1 MNLHGRKLCDNC
13 FKEIKGEPCTFCGYK
28 KSKYKPDIGI
38 LPVGTVL
45 HKNYIVGQTIGKGGF
60 GVTYKAHDM
69 IRGRVIA
76 VKEYY
81 PNGIAHRDTGKTLVS
96 VSDEKQRD
104 TFTSGAEKFYE
115 EAKTVSRFNG
125 NPNIVD
131 VYEVFH
137 ENDTV
142 YFSMEYLEGKDLKQI
157 LKEKGKL
164 DQEEMLYILDKV
176 TDALVITHSLNV
188 LHRDISPDNIYVEND
203 GTVKLIDFGAARQV
217 IAEQSRSLSVILK
230 QGFAPLEQYQRRG
243 KQGPWTD
250 IYALGATMYYCL
262 TGNIPYDSTE
272 RIDMPSIGSASEYGV
287 DEKFWS
293 IIEKCM
299 AVRIDDRYQSVI
311 ELKSALKE
319 LDIVPKPIKWGMI
332 ASVSEEIE
340 ANVGNTVAVSNQVS
354 ENAIGETVAVSNQM
368 SENNIGETVAVSNQ
382 MSENT
387 IGETVAVSSQASE
400 NTIGETV
407 AVSNKVKESS
417 IGETI
422 AISNSGGNIEKK
434 EIDIKKFLIPGA
446 GLLAIIVVIIII
458 LVVSCSGDKSGS
470 NNGANGNNGVVKESS
485 GEDST
490 IETTKEQKDEGTTT
504 DETTLDEK
512 TTSDMVATD
521 DTTTDEQTSMDA
533 STEETTKEI
542 TTKEV
547 TTKETT
553 TKETTTKEA
562 TTKPT
567 TTKPTTTKK
576 EETTTKSNYVEGK
589 QYTITVFGETYTGK
603 YTGDWVDGKPNGNG
617 KFVGDTMQYP
627 YVDFQKIA
635 AYYSGS
641 WTNGIFNGTGT
652 FAYAIIGAGTA
663 EEGAYTVINFNNKD
677 WRGYDCAEIY
687 SCTWKN
693 GELNG
698 KVTEYYASSGYYDG
712 PGFCVI
718 GKIEDGLWTGDGP
731 EEIDWDY
738 ILQLP

>member
-13 FKEIKGEPCTFCGYK
+13 FKEIKGETCTFCGYK

-230 QGFAPLEQYQRRG
+230 QGFAPLEQSQRRG

-319 LDIVPKPIKWGMI
+319 LDIVPKPINWGMI
-332 ASVSEEIE
+332 PSVSEEIE
-340 ANVGNTVAVSNQVS
+340 GNVGKTVAVSNQVS
-354 ENAIGETVAVSNQM
+354 ENTV
-368 SENNIGETVAVSNQ
+368 
-382 MSENT
+382 
-387 IGETVAVSSQASE
+387 GETVAVSSQTSE

-422 AISNSGGNIEKK
+422 AISNSGESIEKK
-434 EIDIKKFLIPGA
+434 EFDIKKFLIPGV

-470 NNGANGNNGVVKESS
+470 NNGANGNSGVVKESS

-490 IETTKEQKDEGTTT
+490 IETTEEQKDESTTI
-504 DETTLDEK
+504 DEN
-512 TTSDMVATD
+512 TSSDVIATD
-521 DTTTDEQTSMDA
+521 DTTTDEQTSIDA
-533 STEETTKEI
+533 STEET

-567 TTKPTTTKK
+567 TTKPTTTKPTTTKPTTTKPTTTKK
-576 EETTTKSNYVEGK
+576 EETTKQEESTEPNYVVERD
-589 QYTITVFGETYTGK
+589 YTVSAPIVDEISGK
-603 YTGDWVDGKPNGNG
+603 YTGEWLNGKPNGYGEFIAEPRDFHYG
-617 KFVGDTMQYP
+617 KFSVYYCGDW
-627 YVDFQKIA
+627 I
-635 AYYSGS
+635 
-641 WTNGIFNGTGT
+641 NGLFDGTGT
-652 FAYAIIGAGTA
+652 FAYIEYDPESGI
-663 EEGAYTVINFNNKD
+663 EGAYTVIDYSNSN
-677 WRGYDCAEIY
+677 WIGYDYVKIFYECSWDSGEIY
-687 SCTWKN
+687 GYCEQYCAVVGYMG
-693 GELNG
+693 GEGDCEKGIIEKGSDLINR
-698 KVTEYYASSGYYDG
+698 EWISGPTYS
-712 PGFCVI
+712 
-718 GKIEDGLWTGDGP
+718 T
-731 EEIDWDY
+731 WDY
-738 ILQLP
+738 ILELK

>member
-272 RIDMPSIGSASEYGV
+272 RIDMPSIGTAEEFRI
-287 DEKFWS
+287 DEKFWK

-299 AVRIDDRYQSVI
+299 EVRIDNRYQSVI

-332 ASVSEEIE
+332 PSVSEEIE
-340 ANVGNTVAVSNQVS
+340 GNVGKTVAVSNQ
-354 ENAIGETVAVSNQM
+354 I
-368 SENNIGETVAVSNQ
+368 
-382 MSENT
+382 SENT
-387 IGETVAVSSQASE
+387 IGETVAVSSQTSE
-400 NTIGETV
+400 NTIGETVAVSSQTSENTIGETVAVSSQTSKNTIGETV

-422 AISNSGGNIEKK
+422 AISNSGESIEKK
-434 EIDIKKFLIPGA
+434 EFDIKKFLIPGV
-446 GLLAIIVVIIII
+446 GLLAIIVLIIII

-470 NNGANGNNGVVKESS
+470 NNGANGNSGVVKESS

-490 IETTKEQKDEGTTT
+490 IETTEEQKDESTTI
-504 DETTLDEK
+504 DETSLDEN
-512 TTSDMVATD
+512 TSSDVIATD
-521 DTTTDEQTSMDA
+521 DTTTDEQTTIDA
-533 STEETTKEI
+533 STEET

-553 TKETTTKEA
+553 TKPTTTKPT

-589 QYTITVFGETYTGK
+589 QYTITAFGQTHTGK

-617 KFVGDTMQYP
+617 KFVGDTIPSNDTQEEA
-627 YVDFQKIA
+627 V
-635 AYYSGS
+635 YYSGS
-641 WTNGIFNGTGT
+641 WTNGIFNGKGT
-652 FAYAIIGAGTA
+652 LAYAGIGAGTA
-663 EEGAYTVINFNNKD
+663 EEGAYTVIDFNNKD
-677 WRGYDCAEIY
+677 WSGYDYCTIY
-687 SCTWKN
+687 YNCTWKN
-693 GELNG
+693 GNEDG
-698 KVTEYYASSGYYDG
+698 KVTIYGGSSGYYG
-712 PGFCVI
+712 IPGNCEVLDA
-718 GKIEDGLWTGDGP
+718 EDGIWIGVP
-731 EEIDWDY
+731 ELTEWDY